1 MRRTI
6 FLGPPGAGKG
16 TQAKLLA
23 DFCQIPHI
31 ATGDLLRAAVANQTK
46 LGKRAQEYM
55 QRGDLVPD
63 NLLLG
68 MVAHRLEEP
77 DAVNG
82 WVLDGFPRNVT
93 QAEFLEE
100 LLGQINQ
107 PSDWVIDLEVPDETV
122 ISRTLKR
129 GRADDNEVT
138 IRHRLEVYR
147 EQTAPLIEYYSQRNH
162 LVSING
168 NRPVEEVA
176 AALKQAIIS

>member
-55 QRGDLVPD
+55 ERGDLVPD

-68 MVAHRLEEP
+68 MVAHRLEES
-77 DAVNG
+77 DAAHG

-122 ISRTLKR
+122 IVRTLKR
-129 GRADDNEVT
+129 GRADDNELT

-168 NRPVEEVA
+168 DRPVEEVA

>member
-55 QRGDLVPD
+55 ERGDLVPD

-77 DAVNG
+77 DAANG

-100 LLGQINQ
+100 LLSQINQ

-122 ISRTLKR
+122 IARTLKR

-168 NRPVEEVA
+168 DRPVEEVA
-176 AALKQAIIS
+176 AALKQAIIT